1 MNQDDHSPA
10 TLTLP
15 TTSLA
20 ARLARRHV
28 ATIGASWPADL
39 RDLALLL
46 TSELVTNALRYGN
59 GNGIRLT
66 VRQTPHALRV
76 EVHDANP
83 AAPRLSQNLDG
94 TAEQGRGLH
103 IVDSLATRWGHTPSA
118 DPAGKTVWFE
128 LHHRQTA
135 GYDHSE

>member
-15 TTSLA
+15 TTSFA

-83 AAPRLSQNLDG
+83 AAPRPSQNLDVG
-94 TAEQGRGLH
+94 FPRNRGGLPMPR
-103 IVDSLATRWGHTPSA
+103 LG
-118 DPAGKTVWFE
+118 
-128 LHHRQTA
+128 
-135 GYDHSE
+135 